1 MAAASIHLRLD
12 PTRAEPL
19 YGQIQAQI
27 KYLLASGA
35 LQPNDELPS
44 VRALAEGY
52 LINPNTVVRAYV
64 ELEREGLVY
73 KKRGMG
79 TFVSEGATGMAAQE
93 KRRITASKLRGAI
106 DEGRDLGLTDE
117 QVRELFEEEL
127 GQPSQVEQPSSRA
140 ATGGGA

>member
-1 MAAASIHLRLD
+1 MAAATIHLRLD
-12 PTRAEPL
+12 PSRAEPL

-27 KYLLASGA
+27 KYLLASGG
-35 LQPNDELPS
+35 LQPHDELPS

-79 TFVSEGATGMAAQE
+79 TFVSDAATGMATAEKERIVAQ
-93 KRRITASKLRGAI
+93 RLRGAI
-106 DEGRDLGLTDE
+106 DEGRALGLTDAHLR
-117 QVRELFEEEL
+117 QAFTQQLDNQPPNQSTEEGE
-127 GQPSQVEQPSSRA
+127 G
-140 ATGGGA
+140 